1 MIHSAYASSI
11 LKKLDFINGFCCELS
26 FLLSFS
32 KSSRLSFSP
41 FHKCNI
47 MKQIIKF
54 GYYRMSESLISVTFS
69 GTN

>member
-11 LKKLDFINGFCCELS
+11 LKKLDFINGFCCCCELS

-54 GYYRMSESLISVTFS
+54 VYLL
-69 GTN
+69 